1 LPGKTNVDASV
12 RRTFPVT
19 ERINLQIAA
28 EISNLFNH
36 PEFNSSPGSS
46 MGSMNLTNSPGTGL
60 VPGIGSSSSF
70 GTRAP
75 GTYDPRQIVM
85 HAYVRF

>member
-1 LPGKTNVDASV
+1 VP
-12 RRTFPVT
+12 
-19 ERINLQIAA
+19 
-28 EISNLFNH
+28 NLFNH
-36 PEFNSSPGSS
+36 PEFNSSPGGS
-46 MGSMNLTNSPGTGL
+46 MGNMNLTNNLSNGL